1 MFKDWLYFKNE
12 YEKHHD
18 AMMLDGYSW
27 NEDGL
32 LIELRSLSDKRYKI
46 HFHVNVEIVKIEYNS
61 GSDLTTQDI
70 DDDYIQK
77 SGAIPPCIGFYIT
90 NESELVHR
98 VKEIDMFQSNIYDN
112 KEYLHYIMTT
122 EDFRI
127 DIVSTLPPTINSTV

>member
-1 MFKDWLYFKNE
+1 MFKEWLYFKNE

-70 DDDYIQK
+70 G
-77 SGAIPPCIGFYIT
+77 S
-90 NESELVHR
+90 NSSVHW
-98 VKEIDMFQSNIYDN
+98 ILYNQ
-112 KEYLHYIMTT
+112 
-122 EDFRI
+122 
-127 DIVSTLPPTINSTV
+127 